1 MQMEKQG
8 KEFRNSYFA
17 RLPGLKY
24 LPPEDKYI
32 FALPSPKYK
41 FNIIGTGMMGIEH
54 LRVTYLEGRATI
66 HGIYDPNPRS
76 VAAAQE
82 ALSQIDSNSK
92 LKVYND
98 LESACTD
105 PEVDGLIISTPN
117 FSHISVIREA
127 VKSKKHILLEKP
139 MATTIP
145 DAHEI
150 YSIAKNYPAV
160 FQIGLQY
167 RYKAMYVDAIQE
179 ALNHRKLGDIK
190 MIHILEHRYPFLDKV
205 KQWNKFNQYSGG
217 TLVEK
222 CCHYF
227 DLMNL
232 FAQSRPTKIY
242 ATGSMAVNFRTFEY
256 NGRKSDILD
265 NAVVSVDYENGVR
278 AGFTLCM
285 FSPQFYEE
293 LMLCGDEGHL
303 RTYESIDYLPGP
315 KQKTYLEIKVGEK
328 STSRISQPCYPTYI
342 EQSGHGGATF
352 FEHKYFI
359 DEIEGSK
366 RSVATAEEGF
376 WSIVVGYAAQKSI
389 ELGGPIKINEL
400 LQEYSL
406 NL

>member
-1 MQMEKQG
+1 MEKHG
-8 KEFRNSYFA
+8 KEFRNSNFA

-24 LPPEDKYI
+24 LPPEDKYM

-41 FNIIGTGMMGIEH
+41 FNIIGSGMMGIEH

-76 VAAAQE
+76 VAAAQA
-82 ALSQIDSNSK
+82 ALSKIDPNLK
-92 LKVYND
+92 LKVYD
-98 LESACTD
+98 SLELACMD
-105 PEVDGLIISTPN
+105 SEVDGLIISTPN
-117 FSHISVIREA
+117 FSHISVIREV

-150 YSIAKNYPAV
+150 YSIAKNYPAA

-232 FAQSRPTKIY
+232 LAQSRPKKIY
-242 ATGSMAVNFRTFEY
+242 ATGSMAVNFKTFEY
-256 NGRKSDILD
+256 KGKKSDILD

-293 LMLCGDEGHL
+293 LMICGDEGHL
-303 RTYESIDYLPGP
+303 RTYESVDYLPGAKP
-315 KQKTYLEIKVGEK
+315 KTYLEIIVGEK
-328 STSRISQPCYPTYI
+328 STSRISQPCYPIFI

-359 DEIEGSK
+359 DTLEGK
-366 RSVATAEEGF
+366 QTSVATAKEGF
-376 WSIVVGYAAQKSI
+376 WSIVVGCAAQKSI
-389 ELGGPIKINEL
+389 ELGTPINIREL
-400 LQEYSL
+400 LEEYSL

>member
-1 MQMEKQG
+1 MQKEKQD

-303 RTYESIDYLPGP
+303 RTYESIDFLPGP

-389 ELGGPIKINEL
+389 ELGGPILINEL